1 MVEGNGIAGA
11 SARREHE
18 RRKAKDEAR
27 TREEWGRFGNIAVAL
42 TPERQSTRAW
52 STGALG
58 EERVGARL
66 DGIASERIR
75 VLHDRRIP
83 DTKRNIDHIVVTP
96 AGVWVVDTKRYKGA
110 PGLRVEGGLFR
121 PRVERL
127 FVAGRDQTKL
137 VDGVLG
143 QVLDVR
149 EVVPDAPVRGALC
162 FVDADWPLL
171 AASFQ
176 VGGIEVLWPR
186 KLVARLTAAGPERV
200 DVDEVAAR
208 IAARFRGA

>member
-1 MVEGNGIAGA
+1 
-11 SARREHE
+11 
-18 RRKAKDEAR
+18 
-27 TREEWGRFGNIAVAL
+27 VAL

-83 DTKRNIDHIVVTP
+83 GTKRNIDHIVVTP

-121 PRVERL
+121 PRVEKL

-162 FVDADWPLL
+162 FVDADWPML

-176 VGGIEVLWPR
+176 VGGVEVLWPR
-186 KLVARLTAAGPERV
+186 KLVSRLTAPAPTV
-200 DVDEVAAR
+200 IDVDAVVGMLGK
-208 IAARFRGA
+208 RFRQA